1 MACTDTSVCYPSL
14 KSDSNLNTL
23 MYSEDVY
30 DFKYQLYGDTN
41 QYDLWY
47 DWVTDSSNTPY
58 YQEEQNADI
67 YEGYVMKIR
76 CDFSGTTTKQY
87 SACCLRS
94 SASGGFCLEN
104 TGTTPST
111 TFATFALTND

>member
-1 MACTDTSVCYPSL
+1 MACTDASVCYPSL

-67 YEGYVMKIR
+67 YEGYAMKIK
-76 CDFSGTTTKQY
+76 CDFS
-87 SACCLRS
+87 
-94 SASGGFCLEN
+94 E
-104 TGTTPST
+104 
-111 TFATFALTND
+111 TN